1 MDESA
6 RTGEHS
12 QEEGALLRGP
22 DDLLLDFDRG
32 FRAFHELVG
41 GCRVLHDIGPA
52 VTVFGS
58 ARFRENHRYYQL
70 ARSAGRLPTAF
81 GIGRTPLRI
90 SVPRGEDK

>member
-12 QEEGALLRGP
+12 QEEEALLRGP
-22 DDLLLDFDRG
+22 DDLLLEFDCG
-32 FRAFHELVG
+32 FHELVG
-41 GCRVLHDIGPA
+41 GCRVLHDIGPS

-81 GIGRTPLRI
+81 RIGRTPLRR
-90 SVPRGEDK
+90 SVSRGEDQ